1 MKSRIALIYDR
12 ANIAYGGAE
21 QVLLAL
27 QALYPDITLFTS
39 VYDPKKAKWTK
50 KFINVKTSFL
60 QKIPFTTKLHRYLAA
75 LMPIAFECLDLSAYD
90 IVISVTSAEAKGVI
104 TKANQLH
111 LCYLLSPPRYLYH
124 YQDEY
129 LKQNR
134 LLNLPIIHF
143 FAKSALNYLKKWD
156 QVAIHRPDLIIP
168 IAQIVKQRAQKY
180 YPQIKLEKVIYPP
193 IDASLIEYQ
202 NKQTAIIE
210 GQYLLLVSRLV
221 PYKNIVPAILACQK
235 LGKKLVIVGEGPEEN
250 RLKNL
255 ANKLIIF
262 KKQLSKS
269 ELANLYQH
277 CQAVLSPGLDD
288 FSIVALEANLFGKPV
303 IINQLAGASEL
314 ITDKI
319 HGLHLTYKTT
329 DSIETITANLVKSIQ
344 KLNKIHFD
352 AKILRKNA
360 LKYDTNKFGS
370 DFDNALQKAYQA
382 KKEGR
387 L

>member
-12 ANIAYGGAE
+12 ANTAYGGAE

-50 KFINVKTSFL
+50 KFTNVKTSFL

-75 LMPIAFECLDLSAYD
+75 LMPIAFECLDLSTYD
-90 IVISVTSAEAKGVI
+90 IIISVTSAEAKGVL

-156 QVAIHRPDLIIP
+156 QVAIYRPDLIIP

-221 PYKNIVPAILACQK
+221 PYKNIAPAILACQK
-235 LGKKLVIVGEGPEEN
+235 LGQKLVIVGEGPEKN
-250 RLKNL
+250 NLKNL
-255 ANKLIIF
+255 ANELIIF

-269 ELANLYQH
+269 SLANLYQH

-329 DSIETITANLVKSIQ
+329 DSVEMITTNLVKSIQ

>member
-12 ANIAYGGAE
+12 ANTAYGGAE

-27 QALYPDITLFTS
+27 KALYPNIVLFTS
-39 VYDPKKAKWTK
+39 VWDPKKAIWSK
-50 KFINVKTSFL
+50 KFTQVQTSFL
-60 QKIPFTTKLHRYLAA
+60 QKIPFTTRLHRYLAA
-75 LMPIAFECLDLSAYD
+75 LMPFAFESLDLSAYE

-104 TKANQLH
+104 TRQDQLH

-134 LLNLPIIHF
+134 FLRLPIINF
-143 FAKSALNYLKKWD
+143 FAKKALNYLKNWD
-156 QVAIHRPDLIIP
+156 QTAIYRPDLIIP
-168 IAQIVKQRAQKY
+168 IAQVVKERAKKY
-180 YPQIKLEKVIYPP
+180 YPNLALEKVIYPP
-193 IDASLIEYQ
+193 INSSLNKYENNDA
-202 NKQTAIIE
+202 AIVK
-210 GQYLLLVSRLV
+210 GKYLLLVSRLV
-221 PYKNIVPAILACQK
+221 PYKNIASAILACQK
-235 LGKKLVIVGEGPEEN
+235 LGQKLVIVGEGPEEN
-250 RLKNL
+250 HLKNL
-255 ANKLIIF
+255 ANELAIF
-262 KKQLSKS
+262 KKQLSNQ

-288 FSIVALEANLFGKPV
+288 FGIVALEANLFGKPV

-314 ITDKI
+314 ITDKT
-319 HGLHLTYKTT
+319 HGLHLSYKLT
-329 DSIETITANLVKSIQ
+329 DSTEDITANLVKSIQ
-344 KLNKIHFD
+344 KLDRIHFEVET
-352 AKILRKNA
+352 LRKNA

-370 DFDNALQKAYQA
+370 NFDHALQKAYQA

>member
-50 KFINVKTSFL
+50 KFTNVKTSFL

-75 LMPIAFECLDLSAYD
+75 LMPIAFECLDLSTYD
-90 IVISVTSAEAKGVI
+90 IIISVTSAEAKGVL

-156 QVAIHRPDLIIP
+156 QVAIYRPDLIIP

-221 PYKNIVPAILACQK
+221 PYKNIAPAILACQK
-235 LGKKLVIVGEGPEEN
+235 LGQKLVIVGEGPEKN
-250 RLKNL
+250 NLKNL
-255 ANKLIIF
+255 ANELIIF

-269 ELANLYQH
+269 SLANLYQH

-329 DSIETITANLVKSIQ
+329 DSVEMITTNLVKSIQ

>member
-12 ANIAYGGAE
+12 ANTAYGGAE

-27 QALYPDITLFTS
+27 QKLYPDITLFTS

-50 KFINVKTSFL
+50 KFANVKTSFL
-60 QKIPFTTKLHRYLAA
+60 QKIPFTAKLHRYLAA
-75 LMPIAFECLDLSAYD
+75 LMPIAFECLDLSTYD
-90 IVISVTSAEAKGVI
+90 IIISVTSAEAKGVL
-104 TKANQLH
+104 TKASQLH

-134 LLNLPIIHF
+134 ILNLPMINF
-143 FAKSALNYLKKWD
+143 FAKKALNYLEKWD

-168 IAQIVKQRAQKY
+168 IAKIVKERAEKY
-180 YPQIKLEKVIYPP
+180 YPGLILEKVIYPP
-193 IDASLIEYQ
+193 IDASLKNYESKTEAMI
-202 NKQTAIIE
+202 KDK
-210 GQYLLLVSRLV
+210 YLLIVSRLV
-221 PYKNIVPAILACQK
+221 PYKNILPAILACQK
-235 LGKKLVIVGEGPEEN
+235 LGQKLVVVGEGPEESN
-250 RLKNL
+250 LKNL
-255 ANKLIIF
+255 ANKLTIF
-262 KKQLSKS
+262 KKQLSQS

-288 FSIVALEANLFGKPV
+288 FGIVALEANLFGKPV

-319 HGLHLTYKTT
+319 HGLHLAYRTT
-329 DSIETITANLVKSIQ
+329 DSIEIITANLVKSIQ

-352 AKILRKNA
+352 TKILRKNA
-360 LKYDTNKFGS
+360 LKYDTNKFCS